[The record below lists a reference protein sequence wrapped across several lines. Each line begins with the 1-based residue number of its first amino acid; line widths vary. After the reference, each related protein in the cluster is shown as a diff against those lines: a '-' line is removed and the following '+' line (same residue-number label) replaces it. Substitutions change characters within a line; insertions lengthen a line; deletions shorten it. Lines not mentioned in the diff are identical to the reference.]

1 MNKKGTNPS
10 GKTSEGDSHS
20 MTLKMNSSE
29 TCSTEAGHKVEGQ
42 ASVTPGGNSSGYR
55 ASIQDISI
63 GNPGKKCLDLARG
76 ESVNPCPDL
85 DDLEAEPEEDPVEWL
100 ESTEG
105 EKWSRYMHCRE
116 SPFLMDRRNVPII
129 LMMLKNDAAVR
140 FTDRE
145 IPLWLR

>member
-10 GKTSEGDSHS
+10 GKTSEGDSHP
-20 MTLKMNSSE
+20 MTPKMNSSE
-29 TCSTEAGHKVEGQ
+29 TCSTKAGHKAGDR
-42 ASVTPGGNSSGYR
+42 ALPTLGGNSS
-55 ASIQDISI
+55 SEQELIQDISI

-76 ESVNPCPDL
+76 GSVNPI
-85 DDLEAEPEEDPVEWL
+85 VEWL

-116 SPFLMDRRNVPII
+116 SSYVDDRRDFPII

-140 FTDRE
+140 VTDRE